1 MTFLNRLRPTYS
13 HRRDREPGAPL
24 DRLYSWQ
31 FRLPAPLDCE
41 ILGHR
46 PEEIPLATI
55 RASYVKCARCHRRPA
70 RPGVSEVGHKTG
82 RPGLFPFDT
91 LDEYVRYVA
100 MEEQVVWSER
110 KAAIRLEVARGYI
123 DCASARFS
131 IGTPSSETPIDAS
144 VIIPAVA
151 GLYLSFEGIGTRL
164 AARRGDA
171 DESMVTGIRIAK
183 DAVSWD
189 VWQPKHSWKTGTPKW
204 RHNHVTWSS
213 LLFGASRTDGVELD
227 EAEAEVTLP
236 EGSYWVR
243 VKLRRYITEW
253 SRIRPPHTWYRADVD
268 VVDQAGI
275 PDGSRG
281 GLSAMA
287 FQLPGLVDRDTW
299 VSTGIA
305 RFTGHV
311 MAERAKR
318 TGDVLW
324 TPPADQ
330 EARA

>member
-1 MTFLNRLRPTYS
+1 MTFLDRLRPTS
-13 HRRDREPGAPL
+13 SIRRDREPGEPYC
-24 DRLYSWQ
+24 RQFFWR

-46 PEEIPLATI
+46 PKQIPLNTL
-55 RASYVKCARCHRRPA
+55 RGSYVKCVRCHRRPS
-70 RPGVSEVGHKTG
+70 RPGVSTFGHKTG

-91 LDEYVRYVA
+91 LDEYVHYVA
-100 MEEQVVWSER
+100 TEDQVVWSER
-110 KAAIRLEVARGYI
+110 RAAIGLEVARGYI

-131 IGTPSSETPIDAS
+131 IGTQYSETPIDAS
-144 VIIPAVA
+144 VIIPGVA
-151 GLYLSFEGIGTRL
+151 GLYLSFEGLGTRL

-171 DESMVTGIRIAK
+171 DQSMVTGIRIAK
-183 DAVSWD
+183 DAVSWE
-189 VWQPKHSWKTGTPKW
+189 VWHPKHSWETGTPKW
-204 RHNHVTWSS
+204 RYNHVTWSS

-236 EGSYWVR
+236 EGSYPVR
-243 VKLRRYITEW
+243 VTFRRYITKW
-253 SRIRPPHTWYRADVD
+253 SRIRPPHTWYRADVSVID
-268 VVDQAGI
+268 KAGVQ
-275 PDGSRG
+275 DGSRG
-281 GLSAMA
+281 GISSMA
-287 FQLPGLVDRDTW
+287 FPLPSLVDRDTW

-305 RFTGHV
+305 RFTAHV